1 MTAAIAQ
8 LYRYPIKGLSAEPL
22 EHVSLAVG
30 QCLPQDRR
38 FAIALGSTAFDPAHP
53 QWLAKTH
60 FIMLMRDE
68 QLARLSTSFDPA
80 SSLLT
85 IAEKDR
91 VLLSQSLSDPEGRRR
106 IARFFEDFLGDAVAR
121 PLHVVEAEGHAFA
134 DAYPKPNATTD
145 KYISLINLASIRDL
159 EGKIG
164 RIVEP
169 IRFRANV
176 YFDGL
181 PAWQEQAWVEPE
193 LHMTLGSARLR
204 VIAPIT
210 RCPAT
215 DVNPATAERDIPMVY
230 ELMSHYGHSVMG
242 IYAEVVGAG
251 EIAVGDRV
259 AVS

>member
-91 VLLSQSLSDPEGRRR
+91 VLLSQSLSDPEGRRTGKR
-106 IARFFEDFLGDAVAR
+106 QRTQPEPQLFSDPRGPSTHR
-121 PLHVVEAEGHAFA
+121 PAH
-134 DAYPKPNATTD
+134 P
-145 KYISLINLASIRDL
+145 
-159 EGKIG
+159 
-164 RIVEP
+164 
-169 IRFRANV
+169 
-176 YFDGL
+176 
-181 PAWQEQAWVEPE
+181 
-193 LHMTLGSARLR
+193 
-204 VIAPIT
+204 
-210 RCPAT
+210 
-215 DVNPATAERDIPMVY
+215 
-230 ELMSHYGHSVMG
+230 
-242 IYAEVVGAG
+242 
-251 EIAVGDRV
+251 
-259 AVS
+259 